1 MRTAGPAATL
11 DTLKKRSVTSARAGK
26 VPLGSVAAFE
36 EVTGPAAVYR
46 VNLYPSVRITGFP
59 PEGKSAAEAAA
70 KWAAL
75 AEAEPLKGFGVEN
88 LTAK

>member
-1 MRTAGPAATL
+1 
-11 DTLKKRSVTSARAGK
+11 
-26 VPLGSVAAFE
+26 
-36 EVTGPAAVYR
+36 VTGPAAVYR
-46 VNLYPSVRITGFP
+46 FNLYPSVRITGFP

-70 KWAAL
+70 KWVAL